1 MAGQPVASDSGME
14 WLWWLVAALALAGLV
29 VAALLWM
36 RSRRDRREWES
47 GYAAALRESE
57 WLAHDLLPTLRAA
70 ATPDEQLGGWTV
82 ARPRV
87 TALEGSLG
95 SLLST
100 SSDEL
105 GSGRV
110 TALLGAVQV
119 LRSTMDGPAGPG
131 AAPDAG
137 VRDLTASSRQLDDA
151 LATVRAA
158 PDRPDP
164 HG

>member
-1 MAGQPVASDSGME
+1 MSGQPVASDTGMD

-36 RSRRDRREWES
+36 RSRQARQKWEA
-47 GYAAALRESE
+47 GYAAALRECE

-70 ATPDEQLGGWTV
+70 ATPAEQAGGWTV

-95 SLLST
+95 TLLST
-100 SSDEL
+100 SPDEL

-110 TALLGAVQV
+110 TALLGAVRV
-119 LRSTMDGPAGPG
+119 VRSTLDGPVGPG

-158 PDRPDP
+158 PDRPD
-164 HG
+164 HTG